1 MVDPLLMIIT
11 LIFGLCIGSFL
22 NVIILRVPDSKS
34 IVSPGSMCPKCG
46 HPIRFYD
53 NIPVLSFLWL
63 RGRCRHCRAS
73 ISLRYPLVEMLSGLL
88 ALSILV
94 KFGPTLPSL
103 IYFCFTAILVV
114 ITFIDID
121 HWIIPDIIT
130 LPGIPICFLLSFAL
144 PHTSYKDSL
153 LGFLFGGG
161 ILYAIGYFYTLA
173 TGREGMGGGDIKLL
187 ALIGTLLGWQGV
199 IVTIYI
205 SSFTGTLVGV
215 AVMLI
220 TRKGMKLPIPFG
232 PFLALGATVHIFYH
246 PELQILYGPYK
257 QLVLLLI
264 HKLF

>member
-1 MVDPLLMIIT
+1 
-11 LIFGLCIGSFL
+11 
-22 NVIILRVPDSKS
+22 
-34 IVSPGSMCPKCG
+34 
-46 HPIRFYD
+46 
-53 NIPVLSFLWL
+53 
-63 RGRCRHCRAS
+63 
-73 ISLRYPLVEMLSGLL
+73 MLSGLL
-88 ALSILV
+88 ALSILF

-144 PHTSYKDSL
+144 PATSYKDSL

-161 ILYAIGYFYTLA
+161 ILYAIGYFYALA

-246 PELQILYGPYK
+246 PELQILYEPYK
-257 QLVLLLI
+257 QLGVLLI